1 MTYYVNPYTGSTIS
15 PSQVGYESLTIS
27 ANTTLQWPVNG
38 NNSTVVANIIE
49 VTATTT
55 NLRLILPAATQVST
69 GQSFLIKNVG
79 NTNTFTV
86 YKSDGTTSIISI
98 ASGISYYIYLTDN
111 TTTNGTWA
119 TIQFG
124 ASTSVANASSL
135 SGYGLNATGTTL
147 NTVTPIVSY
156 YSNIFL
162 PTSAQSQIS
171 SWTGGVGTITLP
183 TSTSATASW
192 YTIVKN
198 NGTGI
203 LTIACQ
209 GSDVI
214 DGDTGS
220 FQLQIGESLYLI
232 SNGSTGY
239 TSWGYGQSSTF
250 FFTQEQISVTGA
262 SATITLTSTQASY
275 TLQNYTGTLGQN
287 TNVVL
292 PPTVQFYIITNSTSG
307 AFTLTFKTNVSG
319 GSTVAIPTGT
329 TVAIISDGSNI
340 TAISTITNSANNITL
355 QVGSV
360 TNPSV
365 NFLSNLTTGLY
376 VPSSNTIGFASNG
389 TQAATLGPSG
399 LFVENGISGGSF

>member
-15 PSQVGYESLTIS
+15 PSQVGYENLTIS

-38 NNSTVVANIIE
+38 TTGNVVANIIE

-55 NLRLILPAATQVST
+55 GLKLILPAGTQVST
-69 GQSFLIKNVG
+69 GQSFLIKNIA
-79 NTNTFTV
+79 TNPFTV
-86 YKSDGTTSIISI
+86 YENDTTTSLITIN
-98 ASGISYYIYLTDN
+98 SGISYYIYLTNN
-111 TTTNGTWA
+111 TTTNGSWSVL
-119 TIQFG
+119 QFG
-124 ASTSVANASSL
+124 ASTSSANASSL
-135 SGYGLNATGTTL
+135 AGYGISATNTTL
-147 NTVTPIVSY
+147 NTITPIVSY
-156 YSNIFL
+156 YSNITL
-162 PTSAQSQIS
+162 PNSAQSQIS

-209 GSDVI
+209 GADVI
-214 DGDTGS
+214 DGGASS

-250 FFTQEQISVTGA
+250 FFTQEQISVTSAG
-262 SATITLTSTQASY
+262 ATITLTSTQASY
-275 TLQNYTGTLGQN
+275 TLQNYTGTLSQN
-287 TNVVL
+287 TNVIV

-307 AFTLTFKTNVSG
+307 SFTLTFKTNVG
-319 GSTVAIPTGT
+319 GGATVAIPSGT
-329 TVAIISDGSNI
+329 TVGVISDGTNV
-340 TAISTITNSANNITL
+340 TAISTVTNSANNLTL

-360 TNPSV
+360 SNPSL

-399 LFVENGISGGSF
+399 LYVANGISGGSF

>member
-135 SGYGLNATGTTL
+135 SGYGLTATGTTL
-147 NTVTPIVSY
+147 NTTTTPVNY
-156 YSNIFL
+156 YSTQTL
-162 PTSAQSQIS
+162 PNSVQSQLTT
-171 SWTGGVGTITLP
+171 WAGGAGTLTLP
-183 TSTSATASW
+183 SSTAAGASW
-192 YTIVKN
+192 YTILKN

-203 LTIACQ
+203 LTIATQ
-209 GSDVI
+209 GSDLI
-214 DGDTGS
+214 DGVNSTM
-220 FQLQIGESLYLI
+220 QLQIGESLYLA

-292 PPTVQFYIITNSTSG
+292 PPTVQFYIVTNSTSG
-307 AFTLTFKTNVSG
+307 AYTLTFKITGSG
-319 GSTVAIPTGT
+319 SVVTVPTGT
-329 TVAIISDGSNI
+329 TVGLVTDGTNV
-340 TAISTITNSANNITL
+340 TAISTITNSSNNITL
-355 QVGSV
+355 QTGSA
-360 TNPSV
+360 TNPSL
-365 NFLSNLTTGLY
+365 NFTSNLTTGLY
-376 VPSSNTIGFASNG
+376 LPSSNTVGITSNG
-389 TQAATLGPSG
+389 VQAMTIGPNG
-399 LFVENGISGGSF
+399 LYVVNGISGGTF

>member
-38 NNSTVVANIIE
+38 NTSGVVANIIE

-55 NLRLILPAATQVST
+55 GLKLILPTATQVST
-69 GQSFLIKNVG
+69 GQSFLIKNIA
-79 NTNTFTV
+79 TNPFTV
-86 YKSDGTTSIISI
+86 YENDTTTSLITIN
-98 ASGISYYIYLTDN
+98 SGISYYIYLTNN
-111 TTTNGTWA
+111 TTTNGSWSVL
-119 TIQFG
+119 QFG
-124 ASTSVANASSL
+124 ASTSSANASSL
-135 SGYGLNATGTTL
+135 AGYGISATNTTL
-147 NTVTPIVSY
+147 NTITPIVSY
-156 YSNIFL
+156 YSNITL
-162 PTSAQSQIS
+162 SNSAQSQIS

-209 GSDVI
+209 GADVI
-214 DGDTGS
+214 DGGTSS
-220 FQLQIGESLYLI
+220 FQLQVGESLYLI

-239 TSWGYGQSSTF
+239 TSWGYGQSSVF

-287 TNVVL
+287 TNVIV
-292 PPTVQFYIITNSTSG
+292 PPTVQFYIITNSTTG
-307 AFTLTFKTNVSG
+307 AFTLTFKTSVG
-319 GSTVAIPTGT
+319 GGATVAVPSGT
-329 TVAIISDGSNI
+329 TVGLICDGTNV
-340 TAISTITNSANNITL
+340 TAISTVTNSANNLTL
-355 QVGSV
+355 QVGSAS
-360 TNPSV
+360 NPSL

-399 LFVENGISGGSF
+399 LYVANGISGGSF

>member
-38 NNSTVVANIIE
+38 NTSGVVANIIE

-55 NLRLILPAATQVST
+55 GLKLILPTATQVST
-69 GQSFLIKNVG
+69 GQSFLIKNIA
-79 NTNTFTV
+79 TNPFTV
-86 YKSDGTTSIISI
+86 YENDTTTSLITIN
-98 ASGISYYIYLTDN
+98 SGISYYIYLTNN
-111 TTTNGTWA
+111 TTTNGSWSVL
-119 TIQFG
+119 QFG
-124 ASTSVANASSL
+124 ASTSSANASSL
-135 SGYGLNATGTTL
+135 AGYGISATNTTL
-147 NTVTPIVSY
+147 NTITPIVSY
-156 YSNIFL
+156 YSNITL
-162 PTSAQSQIS
+162 PNSAQSQIS

-209 GSDVI
+209 GADVI
-214 DGDTGS
+214 DGGTSS
-220 FQLQIGESLYLI
+220 FQLQVGESLYLI

-239 TSWGYGQSSTF
+239 TSWGYGQSSVF

-287 TNVVL
+287 TNVIV
-292 PPTVQFYIITNSTSG
+292 PPTVQFYIITNSTTG
-307 AFTLTFKTNVSG
+307 AFTLTFKTSVG
-319 GSTVAIPTGT
+319 GGATVAVPSGT
-329 TVAIISDGSNI
+329 TVGLICDGTNV
-340 TAISTITNSANNITL
+340 TAISTVTNSANNLTL
-355 QVGSV
+355 QVGSAS
-360 TNPSV
+360 NPSL

-399 LFVENGISGGSF
+399 LYVANGISGGSF